1 MNHPLVSSGEYEKD
15 DIINLSNENFDKFL
29 EAKYN
34 YYLQEGTIAAGI
46 ITLSVHLFPFFIHY
60 FKGNIS
66 KEQFIDALK
75 KFVPDITATTL
86 NRVLMLTLMGP
97 IFGWFLL
104 SSFLLKISTHEN
116 DNIETIK
123 QLFYKP
129 LV

>member
-1 MNHPLVSSGEYEKD
+1 
-15 DIINLSNENFDKFL
+15 
-29 EAKYN
+29 
-34 YYLQEGTIAAGI
+34 
-46 ITLSVHLFPFFIHY
+46 
-60 FKGNIS
+60 
-66 KEQFIDALK
+66 
-75 KFVPDITATTL
+75 
-86 NRVLMLTLMGP
+86 MLTLMGP